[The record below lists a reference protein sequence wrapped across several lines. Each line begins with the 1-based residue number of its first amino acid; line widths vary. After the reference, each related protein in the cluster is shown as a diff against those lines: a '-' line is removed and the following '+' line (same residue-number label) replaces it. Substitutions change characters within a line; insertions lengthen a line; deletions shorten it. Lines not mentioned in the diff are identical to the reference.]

1 MENKVKTRFA
11 PSPTGFFHIGSART
25 ALFNYL
31 YAKKHGGD
39 FILRIEDTDR
49 ERSKPEYESD
59 IKESLSWLT
68 LDWDIYHKQS
78 DRTQIYQEAVRK
90 LIEKNRAYV
99 SKEGDKEE
107 AGKRSEVI
115 RFRNPNT
122 VIEFQDKIRG
132 DIKFDTSDLGDFVI
146 AKSEEEPLYHLTVVV
161 DDHEME
167 ISHVIRAEEHISNTP
182 RQILILEALGYDR
195 PEYAHIPLILA
206 PDRSKLSKRH
216 GAVSVME
223 YRDKGF
229 LPEALV
235 NYLALLGWNPGTDQE
250 IFEKED
256 LIKQFSLD
264 AVQKGGSIF
273 SEEKLRWVN
282 KSHLLNF
289 VSEDKQYEEFK
300 RRFTASSI
308 PEKKCWQFSDDYLH
322 SIWKVF
328 KERISVYED
337 IDILIN
343 EGEFDYFFEKPEEY
357 APQGLLWK
365 DQDEEEAKRHLE
377 SVYEKLLLIDEEEF
391 KDEEKVKKA
400 IWDYATEQ
408 GRGNVLWP
416 MRYALTGAQK
426 SPDPFS
432 LASVFGKE
440 ESLQRVEIAISKLKN
455 NN

>member
-1 MENKVKTRFA
+1 MERKVKTRFA

-49 ERSKPEYESD
+49 ERSKSEYESD
-59 IKESLSWLT
+59 IQESLSWLS
-68 LDWDIYHKQS
+68 LDWDAYHRQS
-78 DRTQIYQEAVRK
+78 DRTHIYQEAVRK
-90 LIEKNRAYV
+90 LIENDMAYI
-99 SKEGDKEE
+99 SKEEKNEE
-107 AGKRSEVI
+107 DGKRSEVI
-115 RFRNPNT
+115 RFHNPNK

-132 DIKFDTSDLGDFVI
+132 KIKFDTSDLGDFVI

-167 ISHVIRAEEHISNTP
+167 ITHVIRAEEHISNTP
-182 RQILILEALGYDR
+182 RQILILEALGYER
-195 PEYAHIPLILA
+195 PRYAHIPLILA

-223 YRDKGF
+223 YKEKGF
-229 LPEALV
+229 LPEALI

-250 IFEKED
+250 IFLKED
-256 LIKQFSLD
+256 LIKQFSLE

-282 KSHLLNF
+282 KNHLLNF
-289 VSEDKQYEEFK
+289 VTEDEQYEEFK
-300 RRFTASSI
+300 KRFTASSI

-322 SIWKVF
+322 SVWKIF
-328 KERISVYED
+328 KERINVYED
-337 IDILIN
+337 IDILLD
-343 EGEFDYFFEKPEEY
+343 EDEFDYFFERPDYQPEE
-357 APQGLLWK
+357 LLWK
-365 DQDEEEAKRHLE
+365 EQGKEEALEHLE
-377 SVYEKLLLIDEEEF
+377 TVYEKLLLVDAEEF
-391 KDEEKVKKA
+391 KDGENIKKA
-400 IWDYATEQ
+400 LWDYATEQ

-416 MRYALTGAQK
+416 MRYALSGKQK

-432 LASVFGKE
+432 MAGVFGKE
-440 ESLQRVEIAISKLKN
+440 ESLERIEVAINKLKKN
-455 NN
+455 K